1 MIKVKE
7 DEMDS
12 TCSTHGERRNV
23 YRILVGNIKGKR
35 PFGIPKHRLKKDTK
49 MDLGELWWEGMDW
62 IQLVHD
68 WEQWHALVNMVMDL
82 RSHKRR
88 VS

>member
-1 MIKVKE
+1 
-7 DEMDS
+7 
-12 TCSTHGERRNV
+12 
-23 YRILVGNIKGKR
+23 
-35 PFGIPKHRLKKDTK
+35 

-88 VS
+88 VSWL

>member
-35 PFGIPKHRLKKDTK
+35 PFGIPRLRWEVVWRTLLYTITK
-49 MDLGELWWEGMDW
+49 VGN
-62 IQLVHD
+62 VF
-68 WEQWHALVNMVMDL
+68 
-82 RSHKRR
+82 RR
-88 VS
+88 